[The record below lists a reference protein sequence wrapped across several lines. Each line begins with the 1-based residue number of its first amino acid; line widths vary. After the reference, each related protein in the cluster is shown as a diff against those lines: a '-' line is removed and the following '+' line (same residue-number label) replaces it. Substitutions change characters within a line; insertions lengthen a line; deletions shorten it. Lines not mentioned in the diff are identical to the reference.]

1 MRRRPCDSKVVCC
14 VHRRAGILRRV
25 RRPQPRP
32 SVVRVATAVERGS
45 FAVRA
50 GRRGPAPS
58 QLVPGGERETG
69 TQGG

>member
-50 GRRGPAPS
+50 GRRA
-58 QLVPGGERETG
+58 LLRRNWYRGERETG
-69 TQGG
+69 TQDG